1 MRQFDVYPNPSARSS
16 DYAPL
21 VVVLQ
26 SHLLAAMPTVLV
38 APLLIEDGRS
48 AYTLISVKVEVN
60 RKRYIVQISEPAA
73 IDPAPLKR
81 PTASLAAY
89 EDDIRR
95 ALERLF
101 TGF

>member
-1 MRQFDVYPNPSARSS
+1 MRQFDVLPNPNPETRH
-16 DYAPL
+16 YAPL

-26 SHLLAAMPTVLV
+26 SHHLDPLDTVFLAPLVRDAKRSVSSVDIPLEFQGERLVLV
-38 APLLIEDGRS
+38 VAE
-48 AYTLISVKVEVN
+48 
-60 RKRYIVQISEPAA
+60 AA
-73 IDPAPLKR
+73 GIPRQGLGMAQGNI
-81 PTASLAAY
+81 AEH